1 MTNFARLRHQLTLAV
16 GLILMAL
23 IAPGFSGWADD
34 DEIANAPVRVHFTLD
49 ENTFNRMVYGNLG
62 PEAARHAFE
71 HYLALRISRVER
83 TCGISPAQRASLELA
98 GKGDIKRH
106 FDLIEDRRNA
116 VNRPLE
122 QEEYTRVWQDIQ
134 TLNRTQGAVLFGS
147 GSLFAKA
154 LKTSLA
160 EDQAARYGDLQ
171 RERERA
177 RYQARVE
184 QYVLE
189 LDNAVGLSTAQ
200 RQRLVDLLM
209 RETQP
214 PKKFGQ
220 YDILFIQY
228 QMSRLPEASLQ
239 PIFDDA
245 QWRGLRVRLAN
256 ARTMEA
262 LLERNDAV
270 VVDPAV
276 VHFMQPIAPPPPA
289 PPRPTAPVA
298 RPGNREN

>member
-1 MTNFARLRHQLTLAV
+1 MTDYRRLLHQLTLAA
-16 GLILMAL
+16 GLILTALMAL
-23 IAPGFSGWADD
+23 GSSGRADD
-34 DEIANAPVRVHFTLD
+34 DEIVNAPVRVYYNLD
-49 ENTFNRMVYGNLG
+49 ENSFNRMVYGNLG
-62 PEAARHAFE
+62 PEVARRAFE
-71 HYLALRISRVER
+71 HYLVFRVDRVER
-83 TCGISPAQRASLELA
+83 TCGITPAQRASLELA

-106 FDLIEDRRNA
+106 FDRIEERRNV

-154 LKTSLA
+154 LKTVLA

-189 LDNAVGLSTAQ
+189 LDNALGLSTAQ
-200 RQRLVDLLM
+200 RQRLVDFLV

-228 QMSRLPEASLQ
+228 QMSRLPEASLK

-245 QWRGLRVRLAN
+245 QWGGLRVRLAN

-270 VVDPAV
+270 VAAPGGFDAL
-276 VHFMQPIAPPPPA
+276 PIAPPPPP
-289 PPRPTAPVA
+289 PPRPTAPAA